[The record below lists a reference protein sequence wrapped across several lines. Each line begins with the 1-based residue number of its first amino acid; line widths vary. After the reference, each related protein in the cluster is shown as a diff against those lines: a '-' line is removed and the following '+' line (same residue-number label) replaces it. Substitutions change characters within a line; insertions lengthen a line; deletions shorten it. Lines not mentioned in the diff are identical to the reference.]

1 MQCMPCRV
9 WSPVEQYSASDIARV
24 ATAFTKVMLAASVA
38 AKQAASR
45 EAERAL
51 LDETS
56 SRTPAASHR
65 ASTCKHQ

>member
-1 MQCMPCRV
+1 MPCRFQ
-9 WSPVEQYSASDIARV
+9 SPVEQYSASDIARV
-24 ATAFTKVMLAASVA
+24 ATAFTRAMLAASVA

-51 LDETS
+51 LDEMS

-65 ASTCKHQ
+65 ASTCNH